1 MDLRVHYLCKEIV
14 DDDRGV
20 ILCRND
26 GSAEPRHLT
35 CRGVHQ
41 NDFKS
46 LEFFRSLEFRI
57 ANDLKTCCPWVSSFK
72 TEKTEWG
79 PFEFEAYCLI
89 GLNLRSAEFCR
100 IKTFEGDLCRS
111 RLNDERPPLFAEMD
125 RFGNIK
131 ADLWI
136 VARVHVLESRESHG
150 GGVGGGGV
158 TRRVR
163 FAVDSDDHDSL

>member
-14 DDDRGV
+14 DDDHGV
-20 ILCRND
+20 IRCRND

-79 PFEFEAYCLI
+79 PFEFAAYSLI
-89 GLNLRSAEFCR
+89 GHNLRSARFCHM
-100 IKTFEGDLCRS
+100 KTFEGDLS
-111 RLNDERPPLFAEMD
+111 SWWLNQERPVFAEMD
-125 RFGNIK
+125 RYGKIK
-131 ADLWI
+131 ADLWV
-136 VARVHVLESRESHG
+136 VARVHVLESPESHG
-150 GGVGGGGV
+150 GGVS
-158 TRRVR
+158 RRVR
-163 FAVDSDDHDSL
+163 FAVDSDDDDSL